1 MLSGEVVGRLL
12 VPSVVLAATG
22 TLTARPGGI
31 DATCAAL
38 VSGLKSGEDFC
49 ELNQPASVRSVIASL
64 ALAYEA
70 GFCRGDV
77 RLAHVKQP
85 TPNRYACQHATVNIH
100 FRLVLPRPPHLDYG
114 LDISIFANGLPD
126 TRSAGAQRLAR
137 PALDLTLS
145 TISDRDVLIL
155 DLYKLQFTPP
165 ELVFWSQDQNG
176 EPASITINLPDLL
189 QDTVDRNTIADVAS
203 QIETT
208 VLADARFA
216 DIRIE
221 TVFTG
226 TELTITETV
235 LPTNST
241 APIELVI
248 NSTGSVVTLVRAG

>member
-1 MLSGEVVGRLL
+1 M
-12 VPSVVLAATG
+12 
-22 TLTARPGGI
+22 
-31 DATCAAL
+31 
-38 VSGLKSGEDFC
+38 
-49 ELNQPASVRSVIASL
+49 
-64 ALAYEA
+64 
-70 GFCRGDV
+70 
-77 RLAHVKQP
+77 
-85 TPNRYACQHATVNIH
+85 
-100 FRLVLPRPPHLDYG
+100 DYG

-176 EPASITINLPDLL
+176 EPSPITINLPDLL
-189 QDTVDRNTIADVAS
+189 QDTVDRNTIANVAS

-235 LPTNST
+235 LPTDGT
-241 APIELVI
+241 APIELVV
-248 NSTGSVVTLVRAG
+248 NSTGSAVTLVRAG

>member
-1 MLSGEVVGRLL
+1 MTKRKRDVTTDASRCGCCPVGCLLL
-12 VPSVVLAATG
+12 VAT
-22 TLTARPGGI
+22 
-31 DATCAAL
+31 
-38 VSGLKSGEDFC
+38 
-49 ELNQPASVRSVIASL
+49 ASL
-64 ALAYEA
+64 SRSCKTAYSEPLHLSICNGEYSLPSGTTEA
-70 GFCRGDV
+70 
-77 RLAHVKQP
+77 
-85 TPNRYACQHATVNIH
+85 T
-100 FRLVLPRPPHLDYG
+100 HLDYG

-176 EPASITINLPDLL
+176 EPSPITINLPDLL

-235 LPTNST
+235 LPTDGT
-241 APIELVI
+241 APIELVV
-248 NSTGSVVTLVRAG
+248 NSTGSAVTLVRAG